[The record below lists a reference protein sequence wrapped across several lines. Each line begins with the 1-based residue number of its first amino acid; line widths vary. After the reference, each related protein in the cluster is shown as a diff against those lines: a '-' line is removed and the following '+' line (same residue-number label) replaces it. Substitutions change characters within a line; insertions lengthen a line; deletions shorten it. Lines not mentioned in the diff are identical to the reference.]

1 MRHKKQPKRVDGTNR
16 PDGPNRVDGP
26 NRIDRRS
33 FLNTLGVSA
42 GIAATLPAISVLS
55 EVTAQADDIGPQG
68 GRARA
73 ERAEEVRR
81 RALEAEGE
89 VPIPRHDD
97 NGDEARYP
105 NKIGN
110 YSKNLKH
117 DPSTGEVDSKAYAA
131 LNAAISSGRFNDF
144 EELATNGH
152 FGSADPTLQR
162 RLVNPG
168 SGYAFDLEGTDSHQL
183 DLPPAPRFASARQA
197 GEMTELYWMALLRD
211 VNYADYNENAMV
223 ASAASDL
230 SKLSDFHGPKAGG
243 VVTPQTLFRDSYPGC
258 TIGPYISQ
266 FLLQPVNFGSQRID
280 TRMAAVAPNV
290 DYMTTFA
297 SWLDV
302 QNGVNT
308 PNIPTIGSYVYCR
321 NGRDLTHYVNIDA
334 LFEAYFVSC
343 LNLLSNSCPA
353 NIGNPYGRMMDGG
366 AGRPRNAALDPNGS
380 LAQVGFGTF
389 GGPACLTMGCE
400 PATRALKDVWYQKW
414 LVHRRLRPEE
424 FGGRVQ
430 VLSAGGAH
438 YPIHSDLTHTSEVLN
453 HVFTQTGT
461 YLLPMAFPEGSP
473 NHPSYGSGHA
483 TVAGACVAML
493 KALFDENH
501 ILPNPVVPNP
511 ADGGQSLI
519 PYVAPAGEPPL
530 TVGGELNKVVSNI
543 SQGRNA
549 AGVHWRSDASE
560 SNVLGEAATISMLRD
575 VRRTYS
581 EPFNGFTFTKFD
593 GTTITV

>member
-1 MRHKKQPKRVDGTNR
+1 MNNKKQPIRVNR
-16 PDGPNRVDGP
+16 RA
-26 NRIDRRS
+26 

-42 GIAATLPAISVLS
+42 GVAASLPAISILS
-55 EVTAQADDIGPQG
+55 EATAQADDIGPQG

-73 ERAEEVRR
+73 ERAEEVRKYVADR
-81 RALEAEGE
+81 EGD
-89 VPIPRHDD
+89 VAIPQHQD
-97 NGDEARYP
+97 NGDEAKYP

-117 DPSTGEVDSKAYAA
+117 DPTTGEVDLKAYAA
-131 LNAAISSGRFNDF
+131 LNAAISSGRFSDF

-152 FGSADPTLQR
+152 FGSADPSVQR
-162 RLVNPG
+162 RLVNPD
-168 SGYAFDLEGTDSHQL
+168 SGYAYDLEGTDSHQL
-183 DLPPAPRFASARQA
+183 GLGPAPRFAGARQA
-197 GEMTELYWMALLRD
+197 GEMAELYWMALVRD
-211 VNYADYNENAMV
+211 VNFADFNESPIVNA
-223 ASAASDL
+223 AASDL
-230 SKLSDFHGPKAGG
+230 SKLSDFRGPKVGG
-243 VVTPQTLFRDSYPGC
+243 VVTPQTLFRDTYPGC
-258 TIGPYISQ
+258 AIGPYISQ

-280 TRMAAVAPNV
+280 TRMATVAPGV

-308 PNIPTIGSYVYCR
+308 PPIPTTGNLVYCR

-343 LNLLSNSCPA
+343 LNLLSNGILA
-353 NIGNPYGRMMDGG
+353 NIGNPYGRVMDGG
-366 AGRPRNAALDPNGS
+366 AGRPRNLTLDPNGS

-389 GGPACLTMGCE
+389 GGPACLTMACE
-400 PATRALKDVWYQKW
+400 PATRALKAVWYQKW

-430 VLSAGGAH
+430 VLATGGAK

-453 HVFTQTGT
+453 RVFTQSGS

-483 TVAGACVAML
+483 TVAGACVTML
-493 KALFDENH
+493 KALFDETH
-501 ILPNPVVPNP
+501 IIANPVVPNP
-511 ADGGQSLI
+511 TDGGQTLV
-519 PYVAPAGEPPL
+519 PYVALTGEPPL

-543 SQGRNA
+543 SQGRNM
-549 AGVHWRSDASE
+549 AGVHWRSDATE
-560 SNVLGEAATISMLRD
+560 SNALGEVATISMLRD
-575 VRRTYS
+575 VRRTYT